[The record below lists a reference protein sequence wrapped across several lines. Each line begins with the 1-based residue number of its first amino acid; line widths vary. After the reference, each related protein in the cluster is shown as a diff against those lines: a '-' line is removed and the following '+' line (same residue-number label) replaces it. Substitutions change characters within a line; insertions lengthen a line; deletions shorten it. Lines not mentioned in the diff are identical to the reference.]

1 MPETEYLSDFIRM
14 YEEWKMMNEL
24 EELLSI

>member
-1 MPETEYLSDFIRM
+1 MPEIEYLSDFIRM

-24 EELLSI
+24 EELLIY